1 MSQARPKVFIGSSAE
16 GLSVAKAL
24 QVNLDR
30 CAEVKLWNQG
40 VFGLSQFPLES
51 LVDMLASVDFATLVL
66 TPDDLALSRSKL
78 SPSPRDN
85 VIFELGFFVGSIGR
99 DRCFIVYDRTSDLK
113 LPSDL
118 SNITAATYE
127 PHGSGELQPALGAA
141 ATQIE
146 SAICK
151 LGSRRKVP
159 DDVYIDTN
167 TQYRVIA
174 DLLEPPALQFFILM
188 HQNGVFLRREEWAI
202 IGIPQEYFLGEKRG
216 MGHGYFRVNDL
227 CRRLADAGL
236 LQQDLRGNVSL
247 TERGRMFAS
256 WLVAEGYKAEY
267 FWSDYGTWGERPEEF
282 KRMTS
287 EEQDTK
293 K

>member
-1 MSQARPKVFIGSSAE
+1 
-16 GLSVAKAL
+16 
-24 QVNLDR
+24 
-30 CAEVKLWNQG
+30 
-40 VFGLSQFPLES
+40 
-51 LVDMLASVDFATLVL
+51 MLASVDFATLVL